1 MHDEIL
7 LHLLY
12 EWANAQNM
20 CNQLRLHLAEK
31 IDLTVLTPECH
42 L

>member
-12 EWANAQNM
+12 ERAYAQNM
-20 CNQLRLHLAEK
+20 CNQLK
-31 IDLTVLTPECH
+31 TNQPT
-42 L
+42 